1 MKAIKIF
8 MIMALSSALAGCSD
22 WLSEDG
28 APKLTYDYYETKEG
42 VDAAVV
48 SAYSYL
54 RWGCG
59 GERFDVL
66 TEMGTDL
73 FIAGSDGNYKA
84 SFNMY
89 GTQLNP
95 DLDILD
101 KMWENHY
108 KGIGTANIG
117 LERILNSELSE
128 SDKKQSYAEMLFI
141 RAFLYFDLVQQFGRI
156 PLVTKCS
163 LEVRT
168 DFKMA

>member
-73 FIAGSDGNYKA
+73 FIAGSDGKHR
-84 SFNMY
+84 SICM
-89 GTQLNP
+89 
-95 DLDILD
+95 
-101 KMWENHY
+101 
-108 KGIGTANIG
+108 
-117 LERILNSELSE
+117 ERS
-128 SDKKQSYAEMLFI
+128 
-141 RAFLYFDLVQQFGRI
+141 
-156 PLVTKCS
+156 
-163 LEVRT
+163 
-168 DFKMA
+168 